1 VKILFVASLHHPPQG
16 TGGRRP
22 GYADDLLFP
31 ISQAHAFWV
40 KALRAAGH
48 TCDVFWRS
56 TSVYPWAR
64 QKPLRMTERLT
75 IRRAVSAAAALVPR
89 LSPDLRLRNRALLRR
104 CADDPPDVVIVVGG
118 NSVVFPETLA
128 RIRAEGAV
136 IVLTCGTSPV
146 VFSHA
151 LERAAAPLYDLVV
164 ANDRY
169 HAVQWRE
176 LGACR
181 AEVLPMSA
189 VDPDVHR
196 PYELTAAQREAYG
209 CDVGFVGTLVPQRLY
224 SERVAALEALVQF
237 DLKIWSVHEV
247 PSSLRDKARGP
258 LLGEPMLRAL
268 CGARIV
274 VNPHGDFMRWGGN
287 MRLFEACGVG
297 SFQIVD
303 DRPGVSEW
311 FTPGEHLVTYRD
323 PAQLRELV
331 AHFLDLDQERERI
344 ARAGREHVLAH
355 HTYAHRMAALVRL
368 VEEVRAQR
376 SGPGVRG
383 TAR

>member
-1 VKILFVASLHHPPQG
+1 VRILFVASLHHPPQG
-16 TGGRRP
+16 NGGRRVDEP
-22 GYADDLLFP
+22 GDLLFP
-31 ISQAHAFWV
+31 VSQAHAFWV

-48 TCDVFWRS
+48 ECAVFWRS
-56 TSVYPWAR
+56 ASAYPWAR
-64 QKPLRMTERLT
+64 QRPLRMTERLT
-75 IRRAVSAAAALVPR
+75 FGRTLSAAAGLVPR
-89 LSPDLRLRNRALLRR
+89 LSPDLRLRNRELLRR
-104 CADDPPDVVIVVGG
+104 CAEARPDVLIVVGG
-118 NSVVFPETLA
+118 NTVVFPETLA
-128 RIRAEGAV
+128 AIRAAGSTV
-136 IVLTCGTSPV
+136 VYTCGTSPV

-176 LGACR
+176 LGARR

-196 PYELTAAQREAYG
+196 PYELTAAQRDAYG

-224 SERVAALEALVQF
+224 SERVAALEALV
-237 DLKIWSVHEV
+237 DLELKIWSVHEV

-297 SFQIVD
+297 AFQIVD

-368 VEEVRAQR
+368 VEEVRTQR
-376 SGPGVRG
+376 SGPGAPGTVR
-383 TAR
+383 